1 MDRGHQASRGAECDA
16 RMQVGVH
23 PCFSYSLADWH
34 HVIDPTCLHCCSGFS
49 PVAESG
55 ACSPLT
61 GFSLLGLLLSW
72 SAGSRARGLQ

>member
-34 HVIDPTCLHCCSGFS
+34 RVIDPACLHCCSGFS

-55 ACSPLT
+55 A
-61 GFSLLGLLLSW
+61 GFSLLRLLLLRN
-72 SAGSRARGLQ
+72 AGSRARGLQ